1 MDYATLCSMI
11 WVLLIYTMGVS
22 ITMETL
28 KNGFD
33 TVDDPRAALMWPIL
47 LLAFVIEWLEGK

>member
-1 MDYATLCSMI
+1 MI